1 MLVKLGVCAVV
12 LKPLVSATSGSSSF
26 DQILLQVGQL
36 VDTYPALNSVGDDTN
51 HSATPGAMATPELGP
66 SREKLRNGRV
76 QRPRKD
82 REESPKE
89 KEFDKAV
96 EENVGNTSISED
108 LNNQTIRKAIRDRI
122 NEAVDDEVAEKL
134 ETEGRLPST
143 EELDDKVSKEL
154 REIWD
159 DLLWARRHKRQVSKR
174 PNIQET
180 VTSFEW
186 ILSFVACVFFLGLL
200 VSLME
205 WPTTRVF
212 HGAALAFWVLMGV
225 GYNFAMFMRLGKQPA
240 IVWLI
245 GYILE
250 ITFSIENIFVFHY
263 IVKAFRMPRWITQKV
278 LVCVVLAQIAFQ
290 GVIYIGLAEWL
301 RSLEVLPYVLGLWLL
316 YLGVQAAMEQDHS
329 DFDIMQTSIV
339 TGLKVFTGDRLL
351 TNQDEYGSSLF
362 VKAKVKSLD
371 CSVWCITPAGL
382 LLLCLLAAD
391 WLLEV
396 DVTITKIEG
405 FPSRY
410 LCFSSSMVAAFALPE
425 LFFIARDL
433 FHRYF
438 GLKYG
443 ISFVLCF
450 VGMQA
455 LLHDAFTLSA
465 LTSLA
470 IIASA
475 MALSVAL
482 SAAFDWGK
490 GYIGTDNL
498 GPAAVPRVPG

>member
-1 MLVKLGVCAVV
+1 LEQV
-12 LKPLVSATSGSSSF
+12 
-26 DQILLQVGQL
+26 LLQVGQL
-36 VDTYPALNSVGDDTN
+36 VDTHTSLTSLGNDANQSSMVG
-51 HSATPGAMATPELGP
+51 SLATPELAP
-66 SREKLRNGRV
+66 SREQLRNGKV
-76 QRPRKD
+76 QRPRKN
-82 REESPKE
+82 REESQKE

-96 EENVGNTSISED
+96 EGNVGNTSISED

-159 DLLWARRHKRQVSKR
+159 DVLWARRHKRQVSKR
-174 PNIQET
+174 PNFQENI
-180 VTSFEW
+180 TSFEW
-186 ILSFVACVFFLGLL
+186 ILCFIALVIFAGLL
-200 VSLME
+200 VWLME
-205 WPTTRVF
+205 WPTTRAF
-212 HGAALAFWVLMGV
+212 HGAALLFWVFVGV
-225 GYNFAMFMRLGKQPA
+225 GYNFMIYVRVGKEPA

-278 LVCVVLAQIAFQ
+278 LACVVFVQITFQ

-301 RSLEVLPYVLGLWLL
+301 RSLEMLPYILGMWLL

-329 DFDIMQTSIV
+329 DFDIMQTSAV
-339 TGLKVFTGDRLL
+339 SGLKVLTGDRLL
-351 TNQDEYGSSLF
+351 MSQDEHGSSLF
-362 VKAKVKSLD
+362 VKVKNKCLD
-371 CSVWCITPAGL
+371 CNVWCITPAGL
-382 LLLCLLAAD
+382 MLLCLLAAD
-391 WLLEV
+391 CLLEV

-443 ISFVLCF
+443 VSFVLCF

-455 LLHDAFTLSA
+455 LLHDVFTLSA

-490 GYIGTDNL
+490 GYIGTDNI
-498 GPAAVPRVPG
+498 GPGAVPRVPG